1 MWYDRYPTYRS
12 TSQIEFKSSHIASH
26 TSQIRTWIWETITK
40 VSFRQHFGWKKS
52 EMWIWGTK
60 IDILWCDRFPTYRST
75 SQIGFKSFLIA
86 SNTSQIHRSSRK
98 TTETMF
104 FRLSVGEKNPKC
116 GSGGR
121 KSTYCDATDSLPTAQ
136 LVKSGLNVLSMLLI
150 YHKYI
155 DEVGKQTRWSFSAA
169 FWAKKNPKYGSGGRK
184 STYCDKTDYQTTAHQ
199 AKLGLN
205 PIALLLIYHKYIHE
219 VGKLSRRFFSRSI
232 LGENNR
238 KCGSGGRKST
248 YCDTTDFQPTAQ
260 QVKLSLNP
268 LHMSLIDHKY
278 VHEVG
283 KLSRRF
289 ITAAFWSK

>member
-1 MWYDRYPTYRS
+1 
-12 TSQIEFKSSHIASH
+12 
-26 TSQIRTWIWETITK
+26 
-40 VSFRQHFGWKKS
+40 
-52 EMWIWGTK
+52 
-60 IDILWCDRFPTYRST
+60 
-75 SQIGFKSFLIA
+75 
-86 SNTSQIHRSSRK
+86 
-98 TTETMF
+98 MF
-104 FRLSVGEKNPKC
+104 FRCILGEKNPKC

-232 LGENNR
+232 LGKKISEMWIWGTKIDILWCDR
-238 KCGSGGRKST
+238 LRTYRSTSQIGFKS
-248 YCDTTDFQPTAQ
+248 
-260 QVKLSLNP
+260 
-268 LHMSLIDHKY
+268 SLIASYRTQIHIS
-278 VHEVG
+278 
-283 KLSRRF
+283 SR
-289 ITAAFWSK
+289 ITTETMFFRNILGEKIRNMYPGDENRHIVIRPISNLPINKSNWV